1 MRAAGLYGI
10 IFDRSAGGRRD
21 RNLCTA
27 EAGAGRY
34 DMDEKM
40 KILKMLETG
49 EINAEKA
56 AELMEKSQ
64 TQPAVQ
70 QTVRNPSTGKTG
82 KTEGKRILVI
92 DSSGKAGDKVTIKL
106 PVGVVTRLLES
117 ADRLPL
123 PAGLLPEGFTE
134 NTDISELT
142 EAVRACLDSDM
153 EDDIAEIVS
162 EHGTRT
168 RIYTE

>member
-1 MRAAGLYGI
+1 
-10 IFDRSAGGRRD
+10 
-21 RNLCTA
+21 
-27 EAGAGRY
+27 
-34 DMDEKM
+34 MDEKM
-40 KILKMLETG
+40 KILKMLEAG
-49 EINAEKA
+49 EINAERA
-56 AELMEKSQ
+56 AELMKNLQSQ
-64 TQPAVQ
+64 SAVQ
-70 QTVRNPSTGKTG
+70 QMVKKTTAGTTGKTA
-82 KTEGKRILVI
+82 GKRILVI

-106 PVGVVTRLLES
+106 PAGVVTRLLES

-153 EDDIAEIVS
+153 EEDIAEIVS